1 MVTGSLRDPRDR
13 RSRDFGPAFGI
24 GRRHRPAHHSRRID
38 LIGGRSTWIA
48 AALVVVFFLI
58 IVMGSNGSTEEGTTE
73 QDLLATVQ
81 GSMVQAGLPTVK
93 VRVVDWTVILEGRV
107 ATAELKE
114 AAERVAFAQADVIS
128 VQNRLYVP
136 PPIVDSV
143 ATTTLP
149 DLPAALADLVLQS
162 RLSAVAAHPP
172 IQFESGGDRITL
184 DSVPTLD
191 RLAAFL
197 AFEPGIRVQ
206 IIGHTDSDEKVPGDN
221 LRLSAIRAE
230 AVRTQLLARGVEP
243 DRLVTLGLGH
253 TDPIADNITKT
264 GKAANRRIEF
274 LLLRE
279 GEVGLPAPAEVDED
293 APAEVDATGAGSGD

>member
-1 MVTGSLRDPRDR
+1 MVTGGLRDPRDR
-13 RSRDFGPAFGI
+13 RSRDFGPAFGL
-24 GRRHRPAHHSRRID
+24 GRRISRARRSNRLD
-38 LIGGRSTWIA
+38 LFGGRSAWI
-48 AALVVVFFLI
+48 ALVVLVPIFVVIAL
-58 IVMGSNGSTEEGTTE
+58 GSSGPAENGATE
-73 QDLLATVQ
+73 QELLATVQ

-93 VRVVDWTVILEGRV
+93 VRVVDWMVILEGRV
-107 ATAELKE
+107 ATSELKE

-136 PPIVDSV
+136 PPVVDTV
-143 ATTTLP
+143 TTTTVP

-162 RLSAVAAHPP
+162 RLRPVAAHPS

-184 DSVPTLD
+184 ESVPTLD
-191 RLAAFL
+191 RLADFL
-197 AFEPGIRVQ
+197 LFEPAIRVQ
-206 IIGHTDSDEKVPGDN
+206 IIGHTDSDEKVLGDN
-221 LRLSAIRAE
+221 LLLSAIRAE

-243 DRLVTLGLGH
+243 ERLVTLGMGH

-279 GEVGLPAPAEVDED
+279 GEVGLPAPAEPTRDGSTEAD
-293 APAEVDATGAGSGD
+293 AGD